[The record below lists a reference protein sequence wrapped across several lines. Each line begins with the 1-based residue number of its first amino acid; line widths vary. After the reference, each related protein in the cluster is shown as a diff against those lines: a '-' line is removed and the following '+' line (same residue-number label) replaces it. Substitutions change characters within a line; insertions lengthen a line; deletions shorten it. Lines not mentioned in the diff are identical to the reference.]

1 LYTQKADSDTLTYYE
16 EGVSK
21 VKNIRMYKTY
31 VAKPGEVERKWYVVD
46 ATDQTLGRLATQI
59 ATILRGKHK
68 PEYTPHEDVG
78 DFVVVV
84 NAEKVHVTGRKLDQK
99 KYYWHTGF
107 PGGIREITLS
117 RQLELH
123 PERVIEHA
131 VKGMLPRGPLGRRQ
145 LRKLRVYEGA
155 EHPHVAQQ
163 PEPLVPN
170 ER

>member
-1 LYTQKADSDTLTYYE
+1 M
-16 EGVSK
+16 
-21 VKNIRMYKTY
+21 KNIRMYKTY

-107 PGGIREITLS
+107 PGGIREISLS

-170 ER
+170 GR

>member
-1 LYTQKADSDTLTYYE
+1 
-16 EGVSK
+16 

-59 ATILRGKHK
+59 ASILRGKHRA
-68 PEYTPHEDVG
+68 EFTPHEDVG
-78 DFVVVV
+78 DFVVVI
-84 NAEKVHVTGRKLDQK
+84 NAEKIHVTGRKLEQK

-107 PGGIREITLS
+107 PGGIREIALA
-117 RQLELH
+117 RQLQLH

-145 LRKLRVYEGA
+145 LRKLRVYQGA
-155 EHPHVAQQ
+155 EHPHEAQQ
-163 PEPLVPN
+163 PELL
-170 ER
+170 ELKTR